1 MKAQQHL
8 LEGWLSLGCVGL
20 QGTLGQEAVP
30 LLMAPPPAP
39 ALCRRVSQILATALP
54 TGAAI
59 PILQTGKVRPQGT
72 QHRCRSLSATPGCP
86 ESSPLLFPPREK
98 QLRAGAGAGRS
109 GQVLRSGGRASP
121 TPVFPQGRWQG
132 FRPLFDLP
140 QSGSAVSR
148 WLWWQGAPGG
158 GAFIPLASL
167 RDV

>member
-1 MKAQQHL
+1 MPPQ
-8 LEGWLSLGCVGL
+8 V
-20 QGTLGQEAVP
+20 VP
-30 LLMAPPPAP
+30 NL
-39 ALCRRVSQILATALP
+39 
-54 TGAAI
+54 
-59 PILQTGKVRPQGT
+59 RPF
-72 QHRCRSLSATPGCP
+72 SFL
-86 ESSPLLFPPREK
+86 REK
-98 QLRAGAGAGRS
+98 NSYELRQGQPGRPRG

-121 TPVFPQGRWQG
+121 TPVFPQGHWQG